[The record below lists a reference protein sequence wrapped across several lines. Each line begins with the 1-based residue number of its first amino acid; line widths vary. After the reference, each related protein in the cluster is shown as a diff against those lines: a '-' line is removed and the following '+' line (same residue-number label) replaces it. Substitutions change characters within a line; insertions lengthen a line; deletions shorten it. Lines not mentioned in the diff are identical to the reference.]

1 MHAEVGLLMHAA
13 TYTSSVGAD
22 GLQLTPQLLS
32 AMQHLAAGRCG
43 GWSKRLLSWVPC

>member
-1 MHAEVGLLMHAA
+1 MRAA
-13 TYTSSVGAD
+13 VHTSSVGAE

-43 GWSKRLLSWVPC
+43 GRSKRGC